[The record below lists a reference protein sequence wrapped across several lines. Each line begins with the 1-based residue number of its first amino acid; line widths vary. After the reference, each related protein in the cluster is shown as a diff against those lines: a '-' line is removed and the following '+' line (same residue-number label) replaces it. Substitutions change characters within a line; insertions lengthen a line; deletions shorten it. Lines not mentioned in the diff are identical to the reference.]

1 MSTDTEKSTGEDAEN
16 TYDQLPYPGSP
27 FPQTH
32 PGRLA
37 TVGTLFGMR
46 PAKIGQCRVLELGCT
61 DGGNLIPMAVAYPES
76 EFIGIDL
83 SSRQINVGA
92 AVVESLE
99 LTNIQLVHQN
109 IVDVQDEYGTFDYI
123 IAHGVYSWVAQ
134 DVQEAMLALCR
145 RLLNPQGIAYIS
157 YNTYPGWHVR
167 GMIRDMILYHTRQ
180 FADPQQQV
188 DQAQALVDFVT
199 TSAPDDD
206 SPYRTL
212 LSAELEK
219 MKGWADSYIFHE
231 SLETHNHPLYFHQF
245 AERAEQAGLRYLG
258 EAAFNAMLPHE
269 FDDSVVA
276 TLNDIGRDI
285 VEVEQYMDFLR
296 NRMFRQTLLC
306 HAEVDLDRTL
316 SSNLCNEMTIRAML
330 RPETDEP
337 DVAGASAVEFLAVGD
352 VTITARSPIQK
363 AAFLILAVSY
373 PVSLTFEEL
382 LKRARGLLHQ
392 SATEFHSAQL
402 LADQEN
408 DLREA
413 LFRCFCDH
421 VVEFQVDP
429 PSFAAEP
436 GDRPLASP
444 LARLQAEP
452 SSYVTTLTH
461 EQVQVDAVGAH
472 LLKHLDGRNDVDSL
486 VKILVSRTQ
495 DGDIV
500 ATQNGEILDDP
511 ARIEQELT
519 DQVRV
524 RLMQFAQQGLLA
536 ADNG

>member
-1 MSTDTEKSTGEDAEN
+1 MSAETENLIRDDADN

-46 PAKIGQCRVLELGCT
+46 PTSIDQCRVLELGCT

-76 EFIGIDL
+76 EFVGIDL
-83 SSRQINVGA
+83 SRRQIDVGA
-92 AVVESLE
+92 AMLESLQLE
-99 LTNIQLVHQN
+99 NIRLVHQD
-109 IVDVQDEYGTFDYI
+109 IVDIGDEYGTFDYI
-123 IAHGVYSWVAQ
+123 IAHGVYSWVSREVQ
-134 DVQEAMLALCR
+134 DAILALCR

-188 DQAQALVDFVT
+188 DQAQALVDFLT
-199 TSAPDDD
+199 TSAPEDD

-245 AERAEQAGLRYLG
+245 AARAEQSGLRYLG
-258 EAAFNAMLPHE
+258 EATFTAMLPHE
-269 FDDSVVA
+269 FDESVVA

-306 HAEVDLDRTL
+306 HEAVELDRTL
-316 SSNLCNEMTIRAML
+316 SSHLCDVMSIRAML
-330 RPETDEP
+330 QPESDEP
-337 DVAGASAVEFLAVGD
+337 DIAGPTPVEFQTIGD
-352 VTITARSPIQK
+352 VTITTHSPIQK
-363 AAFLILAVSY
+363 AAFLVLAVSY
-373 PVSLTFEEL
+373 PVSMSFAEL
-382 LKRARGLLHQ
+382 LKRARALLHQ
-392 SATEFHSAQL
+392 SSTEFHSAEMM
-402 LADQEN
+402 AEQES

-421 VVEFQVDP
+421 VVEFQVCP
-429 PSFAAEP
+429 PAFAAEP
-436 GDRPLASP
+436 GERPLASP
-444 LARLQAEP
+444 LARLQARP
-452 SSYVTTLTH
+452 SAYVTTLMH
-461 EQVQVDAVGAH
+461 EQVQLDAVGAY
-472 LLKHLDGRNDVDSL
+472 LLQHLDGRHDVEDL
-486 VKILVSRTQ
+486 VKILVRKTQ
-495 DGDIV
+495 EGSIV
-500 ATQNGEILDDP
+500 ATQNGEVLEDP
-511 ARIEQELT
+511 DQIEEELR
-519 DQVRV
+519 DQVRL
-524 RLMQFAQQGLLA
+524 RLLRFAHQGLLA